1 MGESMER
8 KNNWKRNA
16 LIFGAVIGAAV
27 GVVAA
32 NMLVKEAEESDN
44 KTALTPGK
52 GMQLGMLILGLL
64 RQITSL

>member
-1 MGESMER
+1 MES
-8 KNNWKRNA
+8 NSNWKRNA
-16 LIFGAVIGAAV
+16 LIFGAVIGAVV

-32 NMLVKEAEESDN
+32 NMLVKEAEENDN
-44 KTALTPGK
+44 ESALTPAK

>member
-1 MGESMER
+1 MEA
-8 KNNWKRNA
+8 KSNWKRNA
-16 LIFGAVIGAAV
+16 LIFGAVIGAVV

-32 NMLVKEAEESDN
+32 NMLVKEAEENENES
-44 KTALTPGK
+44 ALTPAK